1 MTADEETMPEAH
13 YLRQAGDRI
22 EALLTELRSVA
33 DPVVQ
38 EKAEELVQVLVEVYG
53 AGLERIVEIVGSD
66 PETGERHVGRMAD
79 DEFVA
84 SLLILHGLHP
94 VDTETRVQAA
104 LDKVRP
110 YLGSHA
116 GGCEF
121 LGIDET
127 GVVHL
132 RLEGSCHGCP
142 SSTVTVK
149 MAIERAI
156 EAAAPEITGI
166 EVEGVAERPAER
178 IITIDSLR
186 KSPAPAA
193 REPDAG
199 HWVSPD
205 GFDAR
210 TAGDVTATDIDGER
224 IVVLRTDE
232 HLFAYRNTC
241 PGCGS
246 SWHDDGLA
254 GNVLTCLACGERF
267 DVQLAG
273 RGLDNPILYLEALP
287 LLVEHGIVQIAV
299 PGAVA

>member
-1 MTADEETMPEAH
+1 MPEAH

-33 DPVVQ
+33 DPVIQ

-53 AGLERIVEIVGSD
+53 AGLGRIVEIVGDSSPGGQAD
-66 PETGERHVGRMAD
+66 LQRLAD

-94 VDTETRVQAA
+94 VDTETRVQNA

-121 LGIDET
+121 LGIDDT

-142 SSTVTVK
+142 SSTITVK

-156 EAAAPEITGI
+156 EAAAPEVAGI
-166 EVEGVAERPAER
+166 QVEGVAERPAER
-178 IITIDSLR
+178 IITMDSLR
-186 KSPAPAA
+186 RNGHASNGEA
-193 REPDAG
+193 DQG
-199 HWVSPD
+199 HWASPV
-205 GFDAR
+205 GFDAQS
-210 TAGDVTATDIDGER
+210 AGDLTATEIDGER
-224 IVVLRTDE
+224 VVVLRVNDQF
-232 HLFAYRNTC
+232 FAYRNAC
-241 PGCGS
+241 PGCGA
-246 SWHDDGLA
+246 SWRDDGL
-254 GNVLTCLACGERF
+254 NEQNLTCVRCGARF

-273 RGLDNPILYLEALP
+273 RGVDNPLLNLEALP
-287 LLVEHGIVQIAV
+287 LLVEHGVVQIAV
-299 PGAVA
+299 PGAVQ

>member
-1 MTADEETMPEAH
+1 MPEAQ
-13 YLRQAGDRI
+13 YLRQAGERI
-22 EALLTELRSVA
+22 EALLAELRSVD
-33 DPVVQ
+33 DPRVQ
-38 EKAEELVQVLVEVYG
+38 DTAEELVQVLVEVYG
-53 AGLERIVEIVGSD
+53 AGLDKIVQIVGAD
-66 PETGERHVGRMAD
+66 TAAGEAQVQRLAD

-94 VDTETRVQAA
+94 QDTETRVQQA

-142 SSTVTVK
+142 SSTITVK

-178 IITIDSLR
+178 VITMDSLR
-186 KSPAPAA
+186 RNAPAA
-193 REPDAG
+193 SREPDAG
-199 HWVSPD
+199 HWASPV

-210 TAGDVTATDIDGER
+210 TAGDVTATEIDGER
-224 IVVLRTDE
+224 VVVLRASD
-232 HLFAYRNTC
+232 HLFAYRNVC

-246 SWHDDGLA
+246 SWLDDGLA
-254 GNVLTCLACGERF
+254 EHILTCLACGERF

-273 RGLDNPILYLEALP
+273 RGLDRDDLNLEALP
-287 LLVEHGIVQIAV
+287 LLVEHGVVQIAV

>member
-1 MTADEETMPEAH
+1 MPEAH
-13 YLRQAGDRI
+13 YLRQAGDQI
-22 EALLTELRSVA
+22 EALLTELRSVS
-33 DPVVQ
+33 DPVIQ

-53 AGLERIVEIVGSD
+53 AGLGRIVEIVGADTS
-66 PETGERHVGRMAD
+66 TGPAHMQRLAD

-94 VDTETRVQAA
+94 VDTETRVQNA

-121 LGIDET
+121 VGIDDS

-142 SSTVTVK
+142 SSTITVK

-178 IITIDSLR
+178 IITMDSLR
-186 KSPAPAA
+186 RNAPSAT
-193 REPDAG
+193 RDPDIG
-199 HWVSPD
+199 HWASPD

-210 TAGDVTATDIDGER
+210 TAADVTATEIDGEHV
-224 IVVLRTDE
+224 VVLRASDN
-232 HLFAYRNTC
+232 LFAYRNAC

-254 GNVLTCLACGERF
+254 DKILTCMTCGERF

-273 RGLDNPILYLEALP
+273 RGLDNPVLNLEALP
-287 LLVEHGIVQIAV
+287 LLVEHGVVQIAV

>member
-1 MTADEETMPEAH
+1 MSEAH

-33 DPVVQ
+33 DPVIQ

-53 AGLERIVEIVGSD
+53 AGLGRIVEIVGAGTL
-66 PETGERHVGRMAD
+66 TGQAQVQLLTE

-94 VDTETRVQAA
+94 QDTETRVQGA

-121 LGIDET
+121 LGIDDT

-142 SSTVTVK
+142 SSTITVK

-166 EVEGVAERPAER
+166 EVEGVAERPAGH
-178 IITIDSLR
+178 IITMDSLR
-186 KSPAPAA
+186 QNAA
-193 REPDAG
+193 SANRDPG
-199 HWVSPD
+199 HWASPD

-210 TAGDVTATDIDGER
+210 TAGAVTAAEIDGER
-224 IVVLRTDE
+224 VVLLRARD
-232 HLFAYRNTC
+232 HLFAYRNAC

-246 SWHDDGLA
+246 SWHKDGLTEQI
-254 GNVLTCLACGERF
+254 LTCGTCGEQF
-267 DVQLAG
+267 DVKLAG
-273 RGLDNPILYLEALP
+273 RGVDHPDLYLQALP
-287 LLVEHGIVQIAV
+287 LLVEHGVVQIAV
-299 PGAVA
+299 SGAVG

>member
-1 MTADEETMPEAH
+1 MPEAQF
-13 YLRQAGDRI
+13 LRQAGDQI

-33 DPVVQ
+33 DPVIQ

-53 AGLERIVEIVGSD
+53 AGIGRIVEIVGADAAS
-66 PETGERHVGRMAD
+66 GQAQMQRLAD

-94 VDTETRVQAA
+94 VDTETRVQNA

-121 LGIDET
+121 LGIDDI

-142 SSTVTVK
+142 SSTITVK

-178 IITIDSLR
+178 IITMDSLR
-186 KSPAPAA
+186 RNAPSPSRDLHLDPGHWASPA
-193 REPDAG
+193 
-199 HWVSPD
+199 

-210 TAGDVTATDIDGER
+210 TAGDVTATEIDGER
-224 IVVLRTDE
+224 VVLLRASDN
-232 HLFAYRNTC
+232 LFAYRNTC

-254 GNVLTCLACGERF
+254 GNFLSCMTCGERF
-267 DVQLAG
+267 DVHLAG
-273 RGLDNPILYLEALP
+273 RGVDRQDLNLEALP
-287 LLVEHGIVQIAV
+287 LLVEHGVVQIAV

>member
-1 MTADEETMPEAH
+1 MPEAH

-22 EALLTELRSVA
+22 ESLLTELRSVA
-33 DPVVQ
+33 DPIVQ

-53 AGLERIVEIVGSD
+53 AGLDRIVEIVGAGT
-66 PETGERHVGRMAD
+66 ETGEAQVQRLAD

-94 VDTETRVQAA
+94 QDTETRVQNA

-116 GGCEF
+116 GGCTY
-121 LGIDET
+121 LGIDES

-132 RLEGSCHGCP
+132 RLEGSCQGCP
-142 SSTVTVK
+142 SSTITVK

-156 EAAAPEITGI
+156 EAVAPEISGI
-166 EVEGVAERPAER
+166 AVEGVAERPAER
-178 IITIDSLR
+178 VITMDSLR
-186 KSPAPAA
+186 RNAPATN
-193 REPDAG
+193 RELDAG
-199 HWVSPD
+199 HWASPV

-210 TAGDVTATDIDGER
+210 SAGDVTATEIDGEQ
-224 IVVLRTDE
+224 IVVLRAGD
-232 HLFAYRNTC
+232 HLFAYRNAC

-246 SWHDDGLA
+246 SWRDTGLTA
-254 GNVLTCLACGERF
+254 QILSCLTCGERF

-273 RGLDNPILYLEALP
+273 RGVDNALLNLEALP
-287 LLVEHGIVQIAV
+287 LLIEHGVVQIAV